1 MTLKTALLSATLL
14 ATLSPLA
21 PAYAQT
27 PGWKQAGDVLVRGR
41 IIGVI
46 PNEDQSVSPIGGTV
60 DIDNSVNPELDFSY
74 FFTDHIAAELILA
87 SPPHDVYLNDSTIG
101 GVDLGSVWLLPP
113 TLTLQYHF
121 DPIGRWGISPYVG
134 AGINYTW
141 FYGEDVSSPVN
152 SADYGSS
159 FGGALQVGADIPVSG
174 NWFLNLDAKYVWINT
189 DVDYE
194 TAVGHVDADVDIDP
208 LIVGFG
214 IGYKF

>member
-1 MTLKTALLSATLL
+1 MRLKTVLLSTAIAGMLV
-14 ATLSPLA
+14 PVA
-21 PAYAQT
+21 PVAASAQ
-27 PGWKQAGDVLVRGR
+27 GWKQAGDVLVRGR
-41 IIGVI
+41 VIGVL
-46 PNEDQSVSPIGGTV
+46 PNEDQSVSPIGGEV

-87 SPPHDVYLNDSTIG
+87 SPPHDVYLSDSTIG

-121 DPIGRWGISPYVG
+121 DPICSWGLSPYIG

-141 FYGEDVSSPVN
+141 FYGEEVSSPVN

-159 FGGALQVGADIPVSG
+159 FGAALQVGADVPLSG
-174 NWFLNLDAKYVWINT
+174 NWFLNVDAKYVWINT